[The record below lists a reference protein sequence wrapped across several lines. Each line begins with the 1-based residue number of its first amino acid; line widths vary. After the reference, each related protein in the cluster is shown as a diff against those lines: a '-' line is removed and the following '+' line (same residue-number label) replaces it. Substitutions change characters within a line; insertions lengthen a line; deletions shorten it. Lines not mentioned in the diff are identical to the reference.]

1 MTTERDRLGN
11 LVSQM
16 ESAVSQDQANKALVA
31 DLKSEIE
38 KHKGIR
44 DFLFNYPDMLEQK
57 SNEMLG
63 NMFPILPCSGQNL

>member
-16 ESAVSQDQANKALVA
+16 ESSVSQDQANKALIA

-38 KHKGIR
+38 KHKGI
-44 DFLFNYPDMLEQK
+44 
-57 SNEMLG
+57 
-63 NMFPILPCSGQNL
+63 